1 LSFIGIDLNIYTLIK
16 GIYKDA
22 IKDIINRRKDI
33 YKEKKREG
41 IYYLKKKGRGK
52 TLLIH
57 ANSVTNNNN

>member
-41 IYYLKKKGRGK
+41 IYYLKKKRK
-52 TLLIH
+52 REDIVNTCKFCYKQQ
-57 ANSVTNNNN
+57 